1 MDWKIKSRTTLT
13 AVAFAVVVFGALS
26 FVAPGQAHAG
36 YWTTVCNAFGCAP
49 YYVVTCGPYGC
60 G

>member
-1 MDWKIKSRTTLT
+1 MNRSINIRNAL
-13 AVAFAVVVFGALS
+13 AAAALAVVAFG
-26 FVAPGQAHAG
+26 APGAAHAG

-49 YYVVTCGPYGC
+49 YYVVTCGPNGC